1 MKFSILF
8 NFKLKLLL
16 YFTLF
21 VVWSDFMNIT
31 EMIIAL
37 FGGLGLFL
45 YGMKIM
51 GDGLE
56 NAAGDKMKIF
66 FEKITSNPIKGVLT
80 GAIVTAIIQ
89 SSSATTVMV
98 VGFVNAKL
106 MNLYQAAAVIM
117 GANIGTTITA
127 QLISFDI
134 MGIVPVFLG
143 IGGVLSL
150 FAKHDTLKQI
160 GHIIL
165 GFGILFLGMDYM
177 KNAMSPLSDSPI
189 FTDFISTL
197 NDNLFLGILTG
208 LVVTAIVQSSSATT
222 GILIALASTGVIT
235 LRVAI
240 PILFGCNIGTCVTA
254 MLSSIGTTKTARK
267 AALIHLLFNF
277 IVTLI
282 FSPFIG
288 VLIDI
293 VEYITPVGDS
303 LVKRQIAN
311 SHTVFNVTNTLLLL
325 PTIPL
330 LVKIVNKLIPGEDE
344 EEFMSTKYLDDRI
357 LETPPIAVAQCVKE
371 TLRMANIVKEN
382 LISAIKSFEQKN
394 DELIKKVYEK
404 EKLINLLQ
412 NEITSYLVKISKL
425 ELPDSQINTVTSL
438 FNVVN
443 DLERIGDHA
452 DNIAELSSENM
463 QKKLYLSPD
472 AKKELDE
479 LFSNVLKALEL
490 SIESLENHDSQK
502 ARKVLKLEGVI
513 DNLEQQSRN
522 NHIARLNNGECN
534 ATSGAIFLDLIS
546 NLERVGDHATNI
558 AEISINLK

>member
-1 MKFSILF
+1 
-8 NFKLKLLL
+8 
-16 YFTLF
+16 
-21 VVWSDFMNIT
+21 MNVT
-31 EMIIAL
+31 EMIISL

-56 NAAGDKMKIF
+56 NAAGDKMKVF

-80 GAIVTAIIQ
+80 GTVVTAIIQ

-134 MGIVPVFLG
+134 MGVVPFFLG

-150 FAKHDTLKQI
+150 FAKRDALKQI

-189 FTDFISTL
+189 FTDFITTL

-208 LVVTAIVQSSSATT
+208 LIVTAIVQSSSATT
-222 GILIALASTGVIT
+222 GILIALASTGIIT

-240 PILFGCNIGTCVTA
+240 PILLGCNIGTCVTA
-254 MLSSIGTTKTARK
+254 MLSSIGTTKTAKK
-267 AALIHLLFNF
+267 AALIHLLFNV
-277 IVTLI
+277 IGTLI
-282 FSPFIG
+282 FIPFIG
-288 VLIDI
+288 VII
-293 VEYITPVGDS
+293 NVVEYITPVGDS
-303 LVKRQIAN
+303 LAKRQIAN

-330 LVKIVNKLIPGEDE
+330 LVKIVNKLIPGEDGDE
-344 EEFMSTKYLDDRI
+344 IMSTQYLDDRI

-371 TLRMANIVKEN
+371 TLRMANIVKVN
-382 LISAIKSFEQKN
+382 LVYAIKSFEEKN

-404 EKLINLLQ
+404 EKLINLLE

-425 ELPDSQINTVTSL
+425 ELPDSQINIVTSL

-463 QKKLYLSPD
+463 QKKLSLSSD
-472 AKKELDE
+472 AKKELNE
-479 LFSNVLKALEL
+479 LFSKVLKALEL

-502 ARKVLKLEGVI
+502 AGKVLKLEGVI
-513 DNLEQQSRN
+513 DNLEKQYRS
-522 NHIARLNNGECN
+522 NHILRLNNGECN
-534 ATSGAIFLDLIS
+534 AISGAIFLDLIS

-558 AEISINLK
+558 AEVSINLK